1 MNKHDYLNA
10 MDIDVWRRRD
20 VDTAANRQESDV
32 TVETPKII
40 ETLETPGA
48 PIYQKPIDEAA
59 WKDLQAQVASCTL
72 CALSKSRTN
81 TVFGTGNPQADLM
94 IIGEAPGADE
104 DKQGKPF
111 VGRAGKLLTE
121 MLKSIGLNRET
132 VFIANILKCRPPSNR
147 DPDPTEVSTCTPYLQ
162 EQINFIQPKLI
173 VALGRIAAQFLLNT
187 NASLGSMRG
196 SMHEYGEQN
205 TPLLITYHPAYLLRS
220 PGQKAKSYEDLR
232 KVQELIS

>member
-1 MNKHDYLNA
+1 MNKYDYLDA
-10 MDIDVWRRRD
+10 MGIDIWQQRSADSND
-20 VDTAANRQESDV
+20 A
-32 TVETPKII
+32 P
-40 ETLETPGA
+40 
-48 PIYQKPIDEAA
+48 PIYQQPVDESA
-59 WKDLQAQVASCTL
+59 WQALQKQVAGCTL
-72 CALSKSRTN
+72 CALSQSRTN

-121 MLKSIGLNRET
+121 MLKAIGLSRET
-132 VFIANILKCRPPSNR
+132 VFIANILKCRPPNNR
-147 DPDPTEVSTCTPYLQ
+147 DPDPTEVRSCTPYLQ
-162 EQINFIQPKLI
+162 QQINFIQPKLI

-196 SMHEYGEQN
+196 HVHQYGEQD

-220 PGQKAKSYEDLR
+220 PGQKVKSYEDLR
-232 KVQELIS
+232 QIKQLITKTSA